1 MDYAIEIKNLNQ
13 RFKDKVVCDN
23 LSLNFEKNKI
33 YGLLGKNGAGK
44 TTLINMIAHQLIA
57 KDGDIKIMGKSPKED
72 ISVIDNICV
81 VREKEI
87 ITNTNTEVKVKEVL
101 KSYSYFFPNYDYKLQ
116 DKLCKLFEISPK
128 LKYRKL
134 SRGMKTSVSNIIGI
148 CSNAPITIFDEPTVG
163 LDAVNRKEFYSILL
177 ESYMKENRTIIISTH
192 HINDIEEIL
201 EKVVVIKDGNV
212 VIDDYIEEV
221 NQKSYYISGHK
232 DELSKL
238 SILRN
243 LKPIKNFGNTQMYY
257 YYGEICDNDLY
268 LIDKLDIDLENMKL
282 EDLFVNINKKEESLY
297 E

>member
-57 KDGDIKIMGKSPKED
+57 KDGEIKIMGKSPKED
-72 ISVIDNICV
+72 VSVIDNICV

-232 DELSKL
+232 DELSRL

-243 LKPIKNFGNTQMYY
+243 LKPIKSFGNTQVYY
-257 YYGEICDNDLY
+257 YYGEIGDSDLD

>member
-212 VIDDYIEEV
+212 VIDDYIEKV

-257 YYGEICDNDLY
+257 YYGEICDNDLD
-268 LIDKLDIDLENMKL
+268 LIDELDIDLENMKL

>member
-57 KDGDIKIMGKSPKED
+57 KDGEIKIMGKSPKED
-72 ISVIDNICV
+72 VSVIDNICV

-212 VIDDYIEEV
+212 VIDDYIEEI

-232 DELSKL
+232 DELSRL
-238 SILRN
+238 SILSN
-243 LKPIKNFGNTQMYY
+243 LKPIKSFGNTQVYY
-257 YYGEICDNDLY
+257 YYGEIVDSDLD